1 MSTVSTPRNTS
12 TEQQLRARIAEL
24 EAELAEQAA
33 RAEAAVAAAQRRS
46 YWTDQL
52 QLDFDAIMRH
62 PVLRFAVLIPL
73 KVRGAGRRLRWYAE
87 RARGG

>member
-1 MSTVSTPRNTS
+1 MSAPPNLS

-46 YWTDQL
+46 FWPDLL
-52 QLDFDAIMRH
+52 QLDFDAIMAH
-62 PVLRFAVLIPL
+62 PVLRFAVLVPL
-73 KVRGAGRRLRWYAE
+73 KIRGAGRRLRWYWQ

>member
-1 MSTVSTPRNTS
+1 MSPPANVS
-12 TEQQLRARIAEL
+12 TEQHLRTRIAEL

-33 RAEAAVAAAQRRS
+33 RTEAAVAEAQRRS
-46 YWTDQL
+46 YWPDLL

>member
-1 MSTVSTPRNTS
+1 MTIPTNLS
-12 TEQQLRARIAEL
+12 TEQRLRSRIAEL
-24 EAELAEQAA
+24 EAELVEQAA
-33 RAEAAVAAAQRRS
+33 RTEIAVAAAQRRS
-46 YWTDQL
+46 YWTDRL
-52 QLDFDAIMRH
+52 QLDLDAIMRH

>member
-1 MSTVSTPRNTS
+1 MSTPTNLS

-24 EAELAEQAA
+24 EAELVEQAA
-33 RAEAAVAAAQRRS
+33 RTEAAVAAAQRRS
-46 YWTDQL
+46 YWPNLL
-52 QLDFDAIMRH
+52 QLDFDAIMAH

-73 KVRGAGRRLRWYAE
+73 KVRGAGRRLRWYAQ

>member
-1 MSTVSTPRNTS
+1 MSTPANAT

-52 QLDFDAIMRH
+52 QLDLDSVMRH
-62 PVLRFAVLIPL
+62 PILRFAVIVPL

-87 RARGG
+87 RARQG

>member
-1 MSTVSTPRNTS
+1 MPTPADTP
-12 TEQQLRARIAEL
+12 TEQQLHARIAEL

-46 YWTDQL
+46 YWPDLL

-62 PVLRFAVLIPL
+62 PLLRFTVLAPL
-73 KVRGAGRRLRWYAE
+73 KVRGAGRRLRWYWQ

>member
-1 MSTVSTPRNTS
+1 MSTHSDLS

-33 RAEAAVAAAQRRS
+33 RTEAAVAAAQRRS
-46 YWTDQL
+46 YWTDLL

-62 PVLRFAVLIPL
+62 PVLRFTVLVPL
-73 KVRGAGRRLRWYAE
+73 KVRGAGRRLRWYAQ

>member
-1 MSTVSTPRNTS
+1 MTSPSNLS

-33 RAEAAVAAAQRRS
+33 RTEAAVTAAQRRS

-62 PVLRFAVLIPL
+62 PVLRFTVLVPL
-73 KVRGAGRRLRWYAE
+73 KIRGAGRRLRWYWQ

>member
-1 MSTVSTPRNTS
+1 MTTPTNLP

-33 RAEAAVAAAQRRS
+33 RTEAAIAAAQRS
-46 YWTDQL
+46 SFWPDLL
-52 QLDFDAIMRH
+52 QLDFDAIMAH
-62 PVLRFAVLIPL
+62 PVLRFAVLVPL
-73 KVRGAGRRLRWYAE
+73 KIRGAGRRLRWYWQ

>member
-1 MSTVSTPRNTS
+1 MATPTNTE
-12 TEQQLRARIAEL
+12 TEQRLRARIAEL

-33 RAEAAVAAAQRRS
+33 RTEAVVAAAQRRT
-46 YWTDQL
+46 YWPDLL
-52 QLDFDAIMRH
+52 QLDFEAIMRH
-62 PVLRFAVLIPL
+62 PVLRFAVLVPL

>member
-1 MSTVSTPRNTS
+1 MSAPPNLS

-33 RAEAAVAAAQRRS
+33 RTEAAVADAQRRS
-46 YWTDQL
+46 FWPDLL
-52 QLDFDAIMRH
+52 QLDFDAIMAH
-62 PVLRFAVLIPL
+62 PVLRFGVLVPL
-73 KVRGAGRRLRWYAE
+73 KIRGAGRRLRWYWQ